1 MDDKARISSIF
12 TREISQEKNLVLP
25 VWFKVDKTAVYNYS
39 PSLLN
44 VKGLDWE
51 RLGET
56 EVIRQL
62 SFAILAPERE

>member
-1 MDDKARISSIF
+1 
-12 TREISQEKNLVLP
+12 VLS

-62 SFAILAPERE
+62 SFAVLTPERE